1 MRHSGHNQLKYHQ
14 KDRQQNSKEAILIW
28 FERNVSTLLHTQ
40 QEKVVSQPMNA
51 DKKWESL

>member
-28 FERNVSTLLHTQ
+28 FEGNVSTLLHIQ

-51 DKKWESL
+51 DKK

>member
-1 MRHSGHNQLKYHQ
+1 MRHSGHNQLIYNQ

>member
-1 MRHSGHNQLKYHQ
+1 MKHSGLNQLKYHQ
-14 KDRQQNSKEAILIW
+14 QDRQQNSKEAILIW